1 MKLYAR
7 QWGDHDGWIAARLPM
22 LRRGLALDGWQQQ
35 SVPSLAGAFWQCFAP
50 WNSTGVPGS
59 GGRGFP
65 GFHMAR
71 PAHAHV
77 SVHACAGRTPSVMP
91 WPYIR
96 MLTGLR
102 ARGGG
107 RHHAGSFHTAA
118 QPSLGLRLRQDR
130 LLLPEDALPGRGR
143 GRGAARKGHGSW

>member
-77 SVHACAGRTPSVMP
+77 SVHACAGRTPSVILS
-91 WPYIR
+91 PYIR
-96 MLTGLR
+96 MLKGLR
-102 ARGGG
+102 TGATKQLPSP
-107 RHHAGSFHTAA
+107 ASAALALQPSIVMPVNTTAA
-118 QPSLGLRLRQDR
+118 
-130 LLLPEDALPGRGR
+130 
-143 GRGAARKGHGSW
+143 KGKE